1 MSGRQTL
8 GTKLLPG
15 IGCSLS
21 DATHPT
27 GTQLR
32 LPFAQLQFVSLS
44 LIHTHTHTHLPAQET
59 TLEKQHK
66 QFYKQKLEKKVNS
79 SGSAPPQDRASL
91 LGKGDLHSVVL
102 GDLESLK
109 GITGGTGLHLIVEF
123 NEGNV
128 MAPGHQPH
136 LLEAREPAAKQS
148 EQLRA
153 ESESLGILEENGAAE
168 SPPL

>member
-1 MSGRQTL
+1 M
-8 GTKLLPG
+8 P
-15 IGCSLS
+15 
-21 DATHPT
+21 
-27 GTQLR
+27 
-32 LPFAQLQFVSLS
+32 
-44 LIHTHTHTHLPAQET
+44 
-59 TLEKQHK
+59 
-66 QFYKQKLEKKVNS
+66 
-79 SGSAPPQDRASL
+79 PPQDGASL

-102 GDLESLK
+102 GDLEPLE

-153 ESESLGILEENGAAE
+153 EPARLASWKRMGPRVPSSLREMQEAV
-168 SPPL
+168 